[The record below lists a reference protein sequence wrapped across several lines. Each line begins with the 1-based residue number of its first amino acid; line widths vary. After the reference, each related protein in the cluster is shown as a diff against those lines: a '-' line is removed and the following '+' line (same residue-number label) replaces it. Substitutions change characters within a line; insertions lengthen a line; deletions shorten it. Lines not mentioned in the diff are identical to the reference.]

1 MGLVWDAAVL
11 IGKAK
16 YQRHGQKQ
24 LTAYSAFG
32 LLVACDIQGLMMMSK
47 AKHAFF
53 RMTPVN
59 RESSLRPNNQP
70 LANYSDVG
78 RGR

>member
-1 MGLVWDAAVL
+1 MGSVWDAAVL

-16 YQRHGQKQ
+16 YQRHDQKQ

-47 AKHAFF
+47 AKHASFE
-53 RMTPVN
+53 RH
-59 RESSLRPNNQP
+59 L
-70 LANYSDVG
+70 
-78 RGR
+78 